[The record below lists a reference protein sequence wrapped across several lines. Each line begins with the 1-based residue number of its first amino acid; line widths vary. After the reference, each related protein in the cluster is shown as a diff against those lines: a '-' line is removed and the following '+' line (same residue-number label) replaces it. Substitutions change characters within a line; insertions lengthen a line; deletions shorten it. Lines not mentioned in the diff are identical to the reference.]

1 MCDTVVLRG
10 PAGMVLAKNSDRDP
24 NEAQLWTWA
33 PAADHAPGDRLCT
46 TYVDLPQVAR
56 THAVVLSRPWWMWG
70 AEMGANEHGV
80 TIGNEA
86 VFTKEPTSLEPG
98 LLGMDLLRLALER
111 ATSARDAVEVVVSL
125 LEEHGQSGSCS
136 RAHPRFTYH
145 NSFLVTDRQ
154 QAFVLETAGRQWAA
168 EEVTGPARSISNGL
182 TIPGFADKHADRLRG
197 TVARCA
203 VRRWVTQSAATTA
216 ARGDS
221 AVRDAMALL
230 RDNGTGGGPRWS
242 PLTGSMV
249 GPNMHAGGLVAS
261 SQTVASWVSDTA
273 TGTHWATG
281 TADPALSLFVPLRV
295 DEPLPEGA
303 YPTAGVDDTDDSRS
317 LWWRHERWRRTAL
330 RDWSAVEAAVAGE
343 REALEG
349 RWLATPPT
357 TAEALAE
364 ADRLREDWRRRTTD
378 VVDRRPRWVR
388 ARWAG
393 FDRAARRPAPA
404 SSHDRGAQESA

>member
-33 PAADHAPGDRLCT
+33 PAADHAPDDRVHA

-80 TIGNEA
+80 AIGNEA
-86 VFTKEPTSLEPG
+86 VFTTEPTSLEPG

-111 ATSARDAVEVVVSL
+111 ATSAREAVEVVVGL

-136 RAHPRFTYH
+136 RAHPRFSYH
-145 NSFLVTDRQ
+145 NSFLVTDRE
-154 QAFVLETAGRQWAA
+154 QAFALETASRRWAV
-168 EEVTGPARSISNGL
+168 EEVRGPARSISNGL
-182 TIPGFADKHADRLRG
+182 TIPGFAEKHADRLRG
-197 TVARCA
+197 TVARCS
-203 VRRWVTQSAATTA
+203 VRRSVTQAAASAAA
-216 ARGDS
+216 GGDS
-221 AVRDAMALL
+221 VVRDAMALL

-281 TADPALSLFVPLRV
+281 TADPALSLFVPLRI
-295 DEPLPEGA
+295 DDRLAEDG
-303 YPTAGVDDTDDSRS
+303 YPTEGVDDTDDGHS

-330 RDWSAVEAAVAGE
+330 RDWVAVEAAVAVE
-343 REALEG
+343 RDALER
-349 RWLATPPT
+349 RWLESPPAT
-357 TAEALAE
+357 ADALAE
-364 ADRLREDWRRRTTD
+364 ADRLRQDWRRRTTD
-378 VVDRRPRWVR
+378 VADRRPRWVR

-393 FDRAARRPAPA
+393 FDRAARRGRPATSP
-404 SSHDRGAQESA
+404 RAQESA